1 MNHGGF
7 MFQNYSW
14 IQASKLRSTLAV
26 VGLVSGTLV
35 FGNLTPAYA
44 SQEGDSHP
52 EIVSTWISKTEVD
65 VVDGSQE
72 VTVRIEVRDPDYGL
86 SDTSPR
92 LDPDPLIVNRVDNS
106 DGDPVQ
112 GQQLKL
118 IGGDAFQGTYEGV
131 FTFTENI
138 YDGEWCFQPTIADR
152 MGNRFDA
159 YEHGQSEWG
168 IGLCLIVTSVPD
180 MEAPVVSGA
189 LSSSIIDV
197 TDDGATLDLRIEAED
212 DGVGLKE
219 GTYPSLTSES
229 GNSSH
234 GWKIVSSSKNQKRRT
249 FVRTLKFSKYDSASS
264 RLGTF
269 NVAVKGISDAN
280 GNRSKYDSIGS
291 YTLGI
296 RPLRG
301 KKPILESGSQGVTVS
316 WVSHPNSLEN
326 LEYEVELI
334 DSSAIQRAS
343 YKTHDTVLVTNEVPS
358 GTYTARVRA
367 RNVLGWGEWTS
378 ASDPIG
384 HTANVKSSIPRV
396 LGAPT
401 VGHSLTAVPGSWGPD
416 GVELSYQW
424 AANGINIGGA
434 TQNTF
439 PLTPDLVGKNITV
452 TVTGRLNG
460 YAMTSKTSVA
470 TGKVAAGALSAA
482 IPKATGTPTVGH
494 SLTAVPGSWG
504 PDGVELSYQWAAN
517 GINIG
522 GATQNTFPLTP
533 DLVGKN
539 ITVTVTGRLNGYAM
553 TSKTSVATGKV
564 APQLVQT
571 TAPTSDLALG
581 RLTIPSVT
589 GVRYLVDGIEKK
601 PGTYTTGYK
610 RVSIVAHATEGYSL
624 SGTAAWVFDLSKT
637 KVVAKKP
644 TVNYSTHTLNIPN
657 LPGVQYTV
665 DGITKNPGTYNISTQ
680 IVVKAEAS
688 AANYDVAPVTWKYDL
703 RTTVSATKPVF
714 DAKKNTVK
722 IPAKTGVTYY
732 VNGAKKSAGT
742 YKYTG
747 AGTVTVNA
755 SSGGYKLTGT
765 TSWKFDNRNVVAATK
780 PVFDA
785 KKNTVKIPA
794 KTGVTY
800 YVNGVKKSAGTYK
813 YTGKVNVI
821 AKPSSDAF
829 RIKGTSS
836 WSAKL

>member
-1 MNHGGF
+1 
-7 MFQNYSW
+7 
-14 IQASKLRSTLAV
+14 
-26 VGLVSGTLV
+26 
-35 FGNLTPAYA
+35 
-44 SQEGDSHP
+44 
-52 EIVSTWISKTEVD
+52 
-65 VVDGSQE
+65 
-72 VTVRIEVRDPDYGL
+72 
-86 SDTSPR
+86 
-92 LDPDPLIVNRVDNS
+92 
-106 DGDPVQ
+106 
-112 GQQLKL
+112 
-118 IGGDAFQGTYEGV
+118 
-131 FTFTENI
+131 
-138 YDGEWCFQPTIADR
+138 
-152 MGNRFDA
+152 
-159 YEHGQSEWG
+159 
-168 IGLCLIVTSVPD
+168 
-180 MEAPVVSGA
+180 
-189 LSSSIIDV
+189 
-197 TDDGATLDLRIEAED
+197 
-212 DGVGLKE
+212 
-219 GTYPSLTSES
+219 
-229 GNSSH
+229 
-234 GWKIVSSSKNQKRRT
+234 
-249 FVRTLKFSKYDSASS
+249 
-264 RLGTF
+264 
-269 NVAVKGISDAN
+269 
-280 GNRSKYDSIGS
+280 
-291 YTLGI
+291 
-296 RPLRG
+296 
-301 KKPILESGSQGVTVS
+301 
-316 WVSHPNSLEN
+316 
-326 LEYEVELI
+326 
-334 DSSAIQRAS
+334 
-343 YKTHDTVLVTNEVPS
+343 
-358 GTYTARVRA
+358 
-367 RNVLGWGEWTS
+367 
-378 ASDPIG
+378 
-384 HTANVKSSIPRV
+384 
-396 LGAPT
+396 
-401 VGHSLTAVPGSWGPD
+401 
-416 GVELSYQW
+416 
-424 AANGINIGGA
+424 
-434 TQNTF
+434 
-439 PLTPDLVGKNITV
+439 
-452 TVTGRLNG
+452 
-460 YAMTSKTSVA
+460 
-470 TGKVAAGALSAA
+470 
-482 IPKATGTPTVGH
+482 
-494 SLTAVPGSWG
+494 
-504 PDGVELSYQWAAN
+504 
-517 GINIG
+517 
-522 GATQNTFPLTP
+522 
-533 DLVGKN
+533 
-539 ITVTVTGRLNGYAM
+539 M